1 MSTLITLCR
10 DVEQPVSTDC
20 IEDHEGSDL
29 SLVSPCRV
37 TMEPCGT
44 ATADEYVGPEA
55 ESSAIFQD
63 LAGIQNC

>member
-29 SLVSPCRV
+29 SLTAPCQVR
-37 TMEPCGT
+37 MEPCVT
-44 ATADEYVGPEA
+44 TADEYVGPEA

-63 LAGIQNC
+63 VPGIQNC